1 MIRGLLLGFVALSLI
16 YAAVSVYSRSVR
28 REKLEKGW
36 DGDPANVGRSDAD
49 RAAHLASGMAAYQS
63 SLRRRLILRV
73 YVVPLVLIAA
83 TIYVVNIQ

>member
-1 MIRGLLLGFVALSLI
+1 MIRGLLFGFVALSLV

-36 DGDPANVGRSDAD
+36 DGDPTNEGRSDAD
-49 RAAHLASGMAAYQS
+49 RAAHLASGMADYHR
-63 SLRRRLILRV
+63 SLRRKLILLI

-83 TIYVVNIQ
+83 TIYFVDIQ